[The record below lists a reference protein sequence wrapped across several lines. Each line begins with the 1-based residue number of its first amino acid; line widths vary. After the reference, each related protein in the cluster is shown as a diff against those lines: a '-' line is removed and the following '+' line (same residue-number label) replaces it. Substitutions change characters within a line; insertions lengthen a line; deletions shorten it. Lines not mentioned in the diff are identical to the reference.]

1 MSRDSYSA
9 KASSQEKVSLIRP
22 PRPRLA
28 QACGRKINGNT
39 GMAGPLYQVAMTNE
53 PGLVLRCAIRKRFAY
68 LLRSKGSNGPVGTFG
83 KGVD

>member
-28 QACGRKINGNT
+28 QACGRKINGDT
-39 GMAGPLYQVAMTNE
+39 GMAGPFISGGDDERTWARVEVCYEKEV
-53 PGLVLRCAIRKRFAY
+53 R
-68 LLRSKGSNGPVGTFG
+68 LLAPE
-83 KGVD
+83 